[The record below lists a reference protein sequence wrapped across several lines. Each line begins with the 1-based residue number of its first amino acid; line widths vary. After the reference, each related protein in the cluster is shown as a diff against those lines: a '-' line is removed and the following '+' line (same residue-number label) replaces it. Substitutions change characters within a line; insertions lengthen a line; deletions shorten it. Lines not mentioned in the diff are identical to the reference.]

1 MKKIIGIIIS
11 FILIFSLASCHTP
24 VENDH
29 FERLSNGDYIDI
41 LLYDAEDKIAEE
53 ILSVQ
58 DKYFKLL
65 DSKNEYEGIN
75 NLASLN
81 KKRSLSLDKEVIDL
95 LKYAEN
101 LAKEL
106 PTVSILYGK
115 LRDLWIK
122 AYEIKNLPTE
132 EEYKAEITIINNSSL
147 LFSDDKVSIVGNANI
162 DIDFFAKAFIL
173 TKIKEVLNK
182 YNIDKYVI
190 NYNGEAVLYGKN
202 QKGKYYESAFYG
214 QKHGTYKMMDTSMA
228 NTRAYPY
235 EWFTEDGR
243 RYCASPS
250 IVTGIPNDLFDNLFV
265 SSDDIVLNAILS
277 LALFNS
283 NIDEVKE
290 IETKY
295 NVMIA
300 GYRDRLVEVYKSD
313 KLRALEID
321 PNDKW

>member
-1 MKKIIGIIIS
+1 
-11 FILIFSLASCHTP
+11 
-24 VENDH
+24 
-29 FERLSNGDYIDI
+29 
-41 LLYDAEDKIAEE
+41 
-53 ILSVQ
+53 
-58 DKYFKLL
+58 
-65 DSKNEYEGIN
+65 
-75 NLASLN
+75 
-81 KKRSLSLDKEVIDL
+81 
-95 LKYAEN
+95 
-101 LAKEL
+101 
-106 PTVSILYGK
+106 
-115 LRDLWIK
+115 
-122 AYEIKNLPTE
+122 
-132 EEYKAEITIINNSSL
+132 
-147 LFSDDKVSIVGNANI
+147 
-162 DIDFFAKAFIL
+162 
-173 TKIKEVLNK
+173 
-182 YNIDKYVI
+182 
-190 NYNGEAVLYGKN
+190 
-202 QKGKYYESAFYG
+202 
-214 QKHGTYKMMDTSMA
+214 MMDTSMA

-235 EWFTEDGR
+235 EWFPEDGR